1 MNVGMD
7 NSYFFIFDYKY
18 SAPPEGLRATAR
30 HILVK
35 TSDDANMLLEKL
47 ASGSSFGNLA
57 KEFSTCP
64 SGSQKGG
71 SLGSFQPGTM
81 VAAFDDVIFN
91 PKTAVGVVVG
101 PVATQFGFHL
111 IVVDKRTG
119 M

>member
-1 MNVGMD
+1 MPVLT
-7 NSYFFIFDYKY
+7 FAHKY
-18 SAPPEGLRATAR
+18 AAPPEGLRATAR

-35 TSDDANMLLEKL
+35 TKDEANMLLEKL
-47 ASGSSFGNLA
+47 GNGSSFGNLA
-57 KEFSTCP
+57 KEYSTCP

-81 VAAFDDVIFN
+81 VAAFDEVIFN
-91 PKTAVGVVVG
+91 KKTAVGVVVG